1 MESTNSARNQYLATF
16 CLNLLSI
23 SYGLCCGWTSP
34 SLPILQS
41 TDSPLP
47 SGPISSDEAS
57 WIGAFLCIGGF
68 VGNIVSGWMADRF
81 GRKLTACLAAI
92 PQIIA
97 WVLVLVA
104 DNVYYLMGMRF
115 LLGFSGGVSFMI
127 IPMFIAEIAEDRIRG
142 LLGSTLVFSC
152 NMGILLMYILGGS
165 LSYAN
170 IPWIP
175 LVFPIVFLTG
185 FLRIPDTPFYLM
197 RKNDYVESENSLR
210 FYRGYRPGTQHVS
223 SEFKM
228 ELVKLKDAFGDENQ
242 TLQDEKITWGDLIS
256 SHARKAFLIGISLMA
271 LNQFCGCFAM
281 LNYTASIFN
290 ESGSTLSANTSAIVI
305 GSIQMVGSYFSTML
319 VERAGRKLL
328 LMVSATG
335 IGLGLAIFAGFS
347 YAKYVGLDVE
357 SFTWLP
363 LVCFSFVIFIGSV
376 GVLTLPFLVLAEVMP
391 QKIKGFAISFC
402 MGILWIFAFLAIKY
416 FSTLFDVL
424 GMHGTMLLFSVCSLG
439 GALFVAFMVPETK
452 GKSLEAIAKL
462 MS

>member
-1 MESTNSARNQYLATF
+1 M
-16 CLNLLSI
+16 
-23 SYGLCCGWTSP
+23 
-34 SLPILQS
+34 
-41 TDSPLP
+41 DSPLP
-47 SGPISSDEAS
+47 NGPISSEEAS
-57 WIGAFLCIGGF
+57 WIGAFLCVGGF
-68 VGNIVSGWMADRF
+68 AGNVVSGWMADRF

-97 WVLVLVA
+97 WVLVLIA

-115 LLGFSGGVSFMI
+115 FLGFSGGVCFMI

-142 LLGSTLVFSC
+142 LLGSTLVFTC
-152 NMGILLMYILGGS
+152 NLGILLMYVLGAS
-165 LSYAN
+165 VSYEI
-170 IPWIP
+170 IPWLL
-175 LVFPIVFLTG
+175 LVFPIAFLAG
-185 FLRIPDTPFYLM
+185 FFVIPDTPFYLM
-197 RKNDYVESENSLR
+197 KRNGYVESENSLR
-210 FYRGYRPGTQHVS
+210 FYRGYRRGTLNVS

-228 ELVKLKDAFGDENQ
+228 ELVKLKDSFGDEKQ
-242 TLQDEKITWGDLIS
+242 AMKDEQITWSDFDTT
-256 SHARKAFLIGISLMA
+256 HARKAFLIGISLMA
-271 LNQFCGCFAM
+271 LNQFSGCFAM

-305 GSIQMVGSYFSTML
+305 GSIQMVGSYFSTIL

-335 IGLGLAIFAGFS
+335 IGLGLAIFGGYS
-347 YAKYVGLDVE
+347 YAKFLGYDVE
-357 SFTWLP
+357 SFAWLP

-402 MGILWIFAFLAIKY
+402 MGILWIFAFIAIKY

-424 GMHGTMLLFSVCSLG
+424 GMHGTMLLFSICSFA
-439 GALFVAFMVPETK
+439 GAVFVAIMVPETK